1 MIMEVKINQETQTEA
16 EPSYSYLGKG
26 LQFLIQTP
34 LFILV
39 GVIVIIWETINKL
52 FQAVYQQGA
61 QFTAE
66 HGESAKA
73 ETSPIKIKV
82 PMMPIDNYSQ
92 LDIEGVISRLE
103 GLSISELG
111 IVENFERN
119 HENRAPVVVAIEKR
133 LAEIH

>member
-1 MIMEVKINQETQTEA
+1 MEVNIKEEPQSEA

-39 GVIVIIWETINKL
+39 GVIVVIWETINKL

-61 QFTAE
+61 QFTSE
-66 HGESAKA
+66 RGESAKA
-73 ETSPIKIKV
+73 EISPVKIKV

-92 LDIEGVISRLE
+92 LDIEEVIGHLE
-103 GLSISELG
+103 GLSVSELG
-111 IVENFERN
+111 IVANFEKD
-119 HENRAPVVVAIEKR
+119 HQNRAPVLAAIEKR